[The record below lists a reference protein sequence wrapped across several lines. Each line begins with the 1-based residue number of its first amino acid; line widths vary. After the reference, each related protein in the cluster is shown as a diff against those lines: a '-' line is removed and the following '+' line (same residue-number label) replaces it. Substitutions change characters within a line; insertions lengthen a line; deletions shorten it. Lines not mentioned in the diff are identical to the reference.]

1 MIHKVVLNL
10 LAGTRIIYERKFL
23 LDLKNSPL
31 SKTPTKLPV
40 IPGVTLDDNGIIIE
54 EEEEAN
60 ENEKNNINKQV
71 KAVPMEE
78 QNGNDPKKS
87 HGKSIFVSSKALPT
101 VQGIVIFLLPMNKNQ
116 TKMITNKDDGY

>member
-1 MIHKVVLNL
+1 M
-10 LAGTRIIYERKFL
+10 

-40 IPGVTLDDNGIIIE
+40 IPGVTLDDDGKIIE

-60 ENEKNNINKQV
+60 ENERNSMNKQV

-78 QNGNDPKKS
+78 QNGTDPKKS
-87 HGKSIFVSSKALPT
+87 HGKLGFCHEKLCIL
-101 VQGIVIFLLPMNKNQ
+101 VIQKYYKPKGAAIYLF
-116 TKMITNKDDGY
+116 

>member
-1 MIHKVVLNL
+1 MKNVTWFYRVLHFL
-10 LAGTRIIYERKFL
+10 VGTRIIYERKFL

-40 IPGVTLDDNGIIIE
+40 IPGVTLDDDGNIIE

-60 ENEKNNINKQV
+60 ENEKNNMNKQV

-78 QNGNDPKKS
+78 QNGNGAKKGQ
-87 HGKSIFVSSKALPT
+87 GKSKFYHSKL
-101 VQGIVIFLLPMNKNQ
+101 QSL
-116 TKMITNKDDGY
+116 

>member
-1 MIHKVVLNL
+1 M
-10 LAGTRIIYERKFL
+10 

-40 IPGVTLDDNGIIIE
+40 IPGVTLDDDGNIIE

-60 ENEKNNINKQV
+60 ENEKNNMNKQV

-78 QNGNDPKKS
+78 QNGNDPKKG
-87 HGKSIFVSSKALPT
+87 HGKSRFRHSKL
-101 VQGIVIFLLPMNKNQ
+101 QLGICKEN
-116 TKMITNKDDGY
+116 